1 VSEAAKVVG
10 LEVTMHENGYAP
22 HMTLAQLDV
31 GEDYTGAAPPVGSTW
46 DADAL
51 VVEYD
56 GTCTI
61 LPLTGNASAA
71 ETVPSA

>member
-1 VSEAAKVVG
+1 MS
-10 LEVTMHENGYAP
+10 
-22 HMTLAQLDV
+22 LAQLDP
-31 GEDYTGAAPPVGSTW
+31 GQEYNGAAPPVGSTW

-61 LPLTGNASAA
+61 LPMTGNAPEAA
-71 ETVPSA
+71 VVPVP